1 MSKMIFVD
9 TSAWIMLLNRS
20 EKCHSDAA
28 AIYNSLG
35 NVTLLIT
42 SYIISETYTWLR
54 KKNGFDAAYS
64 FLESMKRKVELNQ
77 MVLVYADESLENEAF
92 NLLDKFKDHKLSHAD
107 AVSIST
113 MKRFGVKD
121 VFAYDNH
128 FTIAGMTIM
137 P

>member
-1 MSKMIFVD
+1 
-9 TSAWIMLLNRS
+9 MLLNRS
-20 EKCHSDAA
+20 EKCHSEAVTL
-28 AIYNSLG
+28 YNSLG

-77 MVLVYADESLENEAF
+77 VVLVYANEFLENEAF
-92 NLLDKFKDHKLSHAD
+92 NLLGKLRDHKLSHAD
-107 AVSIST
+107 AVSICT

-128 FTIAGMTIM
+128 FTVAGMTLVE
-137 P
+137 